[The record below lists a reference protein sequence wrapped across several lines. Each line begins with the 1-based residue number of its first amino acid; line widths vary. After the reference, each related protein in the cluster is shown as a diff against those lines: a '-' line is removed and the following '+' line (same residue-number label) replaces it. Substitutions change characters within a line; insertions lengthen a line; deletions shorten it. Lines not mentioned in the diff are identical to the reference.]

1 MTSQNASAHDE
12 ESNPSNRIPAKMTT
26 RFFSRTQ
33 AAVVLVF
40 SVGCSIALCGCKNDE
55 GDPEAD
61 IMKLWAD
68 AVARY
73 RAVELKNNSRIVCFR
88 RENDIWTKFGRFEA
102 KFVDKSSKIIVIRST
117 VRLRRGKKFGLAVT
131 KLSKSR

>member
-33 AAVVLVF
+33 AAVVFFF

-73 RAVELKNNSRIVCFR
+73 RAVDRKTPSGEKIWFGCHEVEQEQVAPKMRNFDQQKYPKLKKNTLTI
-88 RENDIWTKFGRFEA
+88 IYIP
-102 KFVDKSSKIIVIRST
+102 KIILST
-117 VRLRRGKKFGLAVT
+117 
-131 KLSKSR
+131 